1 MALGIQTDFGEIP
14 MMNKLSRREFYKA
27 SASLVGVFAA
37 VHRQAAASDSTPS
50 DRLGVAIIGQ
60 STRGKAHI
68 EGFAADPRVDIRVV
82 VDVDSTM
89 AAKGADLAEQFT
101 GKRPTILSDVR
112 QAIDRTDIDIITVA
126 TPNHWHAVMG
136 LWAMQAGKDVYLE
149 KPISHNVTEGRT
161 LVDATKKYGRILQT
175 GTQMRSSQG
184 VTPMIDAIS
193 AGEIGEVNFARGLCY
208 KRRKSIGQLGSYPI
222 PQPVDYDLWSGP
234 APDTTPQVTRQR
246 FHYDWHWQRHYGNG
260 DSGNQGPHQTDVAR
274 WGLGLQR
281 HPSSVVSYGGR
292 LGYKAERKNA
302 DYIDA
307 GDTANTQVSI
317 YDYGDKT
324 IVFETRG
331 LDCSSDCDKE
341 INELLGKVKGNQIGV
356 IFYGSEGYAVQGG
369 DFFSAKLFDKNR
381 KQVKEFIHDPAT
393 AQGLNVSHMTN
404 FVDAVIARDASI
416 LHADATCGHLS
427 ASIAHLGNI
436 SYYLGDDDTAS
447 PEDIE
452 SAIAKIK
459 SRDDNAETLMRT
471 LNHLRE
477 NKVDLSSEPLS
488 LGPMLAF
495 DNDTERFTNNEAAN
509 QLLTREYSEGF
520 ELPTVS

>member
-1 MALGIQTDFGEIP
+1 MTR
-14 MMNKLSRREFYKA
+14 KLSRREFSQTA
-27 SASLVGVFAA
+27 ASLVGSFAA
-37 VHRQAAASDSTPS
+37 FHGQVASANNNPN
-50 DRLGVAIIGQ
+50 DRLGVAIVGQ

-68 EGFAADPRVDIRVV
+68 EGFAADPRVDIRVI
-82 VDVDSTM
+82 VDVDSVM
-89 AAKGADLAEQFT
+89 AAKGADRVEKFT
-101 GKRPTILSDVR
+101 GKRPIVLSDIR
-112 QAIDRTDIDIITVA
+112 QAIDRNDIDIITVA

-149 KPISHNVTEGRT
+149 KPISHNVTEGRA
-161 LVDATKKYGRILQT
+161 LIEATKKYDRILQT
-175 GTQMRSSQG
+175 GTQMRSSGG
-184 VTPMIDAIS
+184 VIPMIAAIN

-208 KRRKSIGQLGSYPI
+208 KRRKSIGPLGSYPI
-222 PQPVDYDLWSGP
+222 PKPVDYELWSGP
-234 APDTTPQVTRQR
+234 APDTDPQVTRQR

-274 WGLGLQR
+274 WGLGLER
-281 HPSSVVSYGGR
+281 HPSSVLSYGGR
-292 LGYKAERKNA
+292 VGYKAERNIA

-331 LDCSSDCDKE
+331 LDCSSDRDRE

-381 KQVKEFIHDPAT
+381 KQVKEFVHDPAT
-393 AQGLNVSHMTN
+393 AQGLNASHMSN
-404 FVDAVIARDASI
+404 FVDAVIARDAFI

-427 ASIAHLGNI
+427 ASIAHLGSI
-436 SYYLGDDDTAS
+436 SYYLGEDDKAS
-447 PEDIE
+447 PAEIE
-452 SAIAKIK
+452 STIAKIK
-459 SRDDNAETLMRT
+459 SRDDNAETLKRT

-477 NKVDLSSEPLS
+477 NQVDLSSEPLS
-488 LGPMLAF
+488 LGAMLAF
-495 DNDTERFTNNEAAN
+495 DSGTERFTNNEASN